1 MITSH
6 RPPRTLA
13 EVEVTIPCRAC
24 REQGVRAVQTANGLR
39 AQLCAECGG
48 TSRKRVIRECEG

>member
-24 REQGVRAVQTANGLR
+24 REQGVRAVQTADGLR
-39 AQLCAECGG
+39 AQRCAECDG
-48 TSRKRVIRECEG
+48 TRRKRIIRECEG